1 MKIHKTHILLVESHD
16 DTVEM
21 LRLYLGYANY
31 QVTAISACGECL
43 KLARTERFN
52 LYLLGDC
59 CEDGD
64 AFELCRK
71 IRALDS
77 DTPIVFCS
85 AAAYLADRERGTGA
99 GAQVSQSSISQP
111 GTDVGAS
118 AMSTSPMTMTPKRSG
133 SLLRMRELKAVYK
146 GIVSSKNSRNCIAPT
161 RIWSKTPPARRTA

>member
-21 LRLYLGYANY
+21 FRLYLGYANY

-43 KLARTERFN
+43 KLARTEQVDI
-52 LYLLGDC
+52 YLLGDC

-118 AMSTSPMTMTPKRSG
+118 A
-133 SLLRMRELKAVYK
+133 
-146 GIVSSKNSRNCIAPT
+146 KNSRPPPFFPKLSNIGQRFIPNWLIVT
-161 RIWSKTPPARRTA
+161 HRI

>member
-118 AMSTSPMTMTPKRSG
+118 A
-133 SLLRMRELKAVYK
+133 
-146 GIVSSKNSRNCIAPT
+146 KNSRPPPFFPKLSNIGQRFIPNWLIVT
-161 RIWSKTPPARRTA
+161 HRI

>member
-1 MKIHKTHILLVESHD
+1 MKIPKTHILLVESHD

-21 LRLYLGYANY
+21 LRMYPGYANY

-43 KLARTERFN
+43 KFARTERFN
-52 LYLLGDC
+52 LYLLGDG
-59 CEDGD
+59 CEDGA

-85 AAAYLADRERGTGA
+85 AVAYLADRERRTGA

-118 AMSTSPMTMTPKRSG
+118 A
-133 SLLRMRELKAVYK
+133 
-146 GIVSSKNSRNCIAPT
+146 KNSRPPPFFPKLSSIGQRFIPNWLIVT
-161 RIWSKTPPARRTA
+161 HRI

>member
-1 MKIHKTHILLVESHD
+1 MKIPKTHILLVESHD

-21 LRLYLGYANY
+21 LRMYPGYANY

-43 KLARTERFN
+43 KFARTERFN
-52 LYLLGDC
+52 LYLLGDG
-59 CEDGD
+59 CEDGA

-118 AMSTSPMTMTPKRSG
+118 A
-133 SLLRMRELKAVYK
+133 
-146 GIVSSKNSRNCIAPT
+146 KNSRPPPFFPKLSNIGQRFIPNWLIVT
-161 RIWSKTPPARRTA
+161 HRI